1 MKTSD
6 VAKLMGKRA
15 LVYAT
20 VHKVTENLQRTW
32 EKKELSEPRSGW
44 ITGIRWVQV
53 GTYNPG
59 SGHYGNM
66 DWEDYDPPSLEVKK
80 VFPVLLV
87 TFWPN
92 MRPVKVPMGSF
103 RVQDDSE
110 DPQPYH
116 KKAKWTDQQRKGMQQ
131 EAREWPRDEKGRWLP
146 CRWENGE
153 WKVVEK

>member
-32 EKKELSEPRSGW
+32 EKEDLKEPRSGW

-59 SGHYGNM
+59 SGHYGTM
-66 DWEDYDPPSLEVKK
+66 DWEDYESPYLAVKK

-103 RVQDDSE
+103 QVQEDDE
-110 DPQPYH
+110 EPRPYC
-116 KKAKWTDQQRKGMQQ
+116 KQGTWDERTRKIASQ
-131 EAREWPRDEKGRWLP
+131 EMKEWPRDEKGRWVPFLSGGRP
-146 CRWENGE
+146 
-153 WKVVEK
+153 

>member
-15 LVYAT
+15 LVYAK
-20 VHKVTENLQRTW
+20 VRRVTESLQRSW
-32 EKKELSEPRSGW
+32 EKEDLEEPRSGW

-59 SGHYGNM
+59 LGHYG
-66 DWEDYDPPSLEVKK
+66 EDYEPPYLAVEK

-103 RVQDDSE
+103 KVQEDDE
-110 DPQPYH
+110 GPRPYS
-116 KKAKWTDQQRKGMQQ
+116 KQGKYNEQYR
-131 EAREWPRDEKGRWLP
+131 EALSKEMKEWPRDEKGRWVPFLSGGRP
-146 CRWENGE
+146 
-153 WKVVEK
+153 